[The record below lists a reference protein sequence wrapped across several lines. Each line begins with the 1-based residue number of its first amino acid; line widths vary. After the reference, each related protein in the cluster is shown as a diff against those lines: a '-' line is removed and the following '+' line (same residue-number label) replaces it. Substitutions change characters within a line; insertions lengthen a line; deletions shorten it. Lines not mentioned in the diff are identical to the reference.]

1 MAKVIFRVHGWGELN
16 GRFKI
21 DIEEE
26 MDSHLAQRIKSKK
39 YLIKY
44 VEQKYP
50 GIEIRPN
57 SLGYRINYV
66 KKPTA
71 KNEIETNIKK
81 SKKKTK
87 TFSENKNKAKSKS
100 SKGFLIFKL
109 IRGVFKII
117 WSILKWISKD

>member
-16 GRFKI
+16 GKFKI
-21 DIEEE
+21 DIEEV

-50 GIEIRPN
+50 GIEIRTN

-66 KKPTA
+66 KTEIKPI
-71 KNEIETNIKK
+71 NK
-81 SKKKTK
+81 SKEKSKNKSKNKSKTK
-87 TFSENKNKAKSKS
+87 IKSNY
-100 SKGFLIFKL
+100 SKGSLISRMFKSVW
-109 IRGVFKII
+109 R
-117 WSILKWISKD
+117 ILKWISKD